1 MLTPSHLVVR
11 VYCSGTNDSSSQTK
25 WTQRQCSE
33 ERLAALSGPI
43 DFRSDD
49 LVRPPTP
56 VANSLNKSPVN
67 GIDHSVLHD
76 SQTPVMP
83 RTFSVAAWFQRCFR
97 LVRKSRLPL
106 RQHMVARSVHHGRG
120 QKIFHE
126 HSTKRLLTGTA
137 SPNANTRTSPKAS
150 RSHFGRRP

>member
-67 GIDHSVLHD
+67 GLIVPFFMTAKRQPYQGRLALLLSFNDVSVLREN
-76 SQTPVMP
+76 PVFHFVSTWLLDPYTMDK
-83 RTFSVAAWFQRCFR
+83 
-97 LVRKSRLPL
+97 VRKY
-106 RQHMVARSVHHGRG
+106 
-120 QKIFHE
+120 
-126 HSTKRLLTGTA
+126 ST
-137 SPNANTRTSPKAS
+137 NTRPRGTNRDYLPK
-150 RSHFGRRP
+150 R